1 MITKAINSR
10 TGALRRGAGTVSPIK
25 KSQRQKEKRILL
37 WMALPAFAVYASLYL
52 YPALTNLLY
61 ATQRWDGIT
70 APEFTG
76 FRNITYLLTEDDL
89 FRKALGN
96 NLRFMLVVVIFQTG
110 FALLFATFLL
120 KNSKTNIFLRIVF
133 FFPTILSSVSVG
145 IIWTFLYDP
154 NYGSITAFM
163 KAIGLGDRAPLWLGN
178 ESLTLYSIALTQ
190 VWFHT
195 GQMIV
200 IYVAGLQQIPKELYE
215 AAEVDGASRW
225 QQFKGITWPMALPT
239 TAVVVAYTTI
249 QTFKAFDLIFAM
261 TGGGPSYASEILVTQ
276 IYNTAFI
283 SQKFGYASAQS
294 VVLVVLVLFITWL
307 QRKTLRLNDG
317 TK

>member
-1 MITKAINSR
+1 MK
-10 TGALRRGAGTVSPIK
+10 
-25 KSQRQKEKRILL
+25 IL
-37 WMALPAFAVYASLYL
+37 
-52 YPALTNLLY
+52 
-61 ATQRWDGIT
+61 
-70 APEFTG
+70 
-76 FRNITYLLTEDDL
+76 
-89 FRKALGN
+89 
-96 NLRFMLVVVIFQTG
+96 FMLVVVIFQTG
-110 FALLFATFLL
+110 FALIFATFLL

-154 NYGSITAFM
+154 NYGSITAFL
-163 KAIGLGDRAPLWLGN
+163 KSIGMGANAPLWLGN
-178 ESLTLYSIALTQ
+178 ERITLYSIALTQ

-215 AAEVDGASRW
+215 AAEVDGATRW

-276 IYNTAFI
+276 IYNTAFV

-307 QRKTLRLNDG
+307 QRKTLRISDG

>member
-1 MITKAINSR
+1 MPKAINNN
-10 TGALRRGAGTVSPIK
+10 TDTLVGGVSVVARPK
-25 KSQRQKEKRILL
+25 KAAKKFEKKTLL
-37 WMALPAFAVYASLYL
+37 WMALPAFLIYSFLYL
-52 YPALTNLLY
+52 YPALSNLLY
-61 ATQRWDGIT
+61 ATQKWDGIT

-76 FRNITYLLTEDDL
+76 FRNMQFLLTQDDL

-96 NLRFMLVVVIFQTG
+96 NLRFMLVVVILQTG
-110 FALLFATFLL
+110 FSLLFATFLL
-120 KNSKTNIFLRIVF
+120 KNSKTNIVLRIIY

-154 NYGSITAFM
+154 NYGSVNAVI
-163 KAIGLGDRAPLWLGN
+163 KAVGLGEYAPLWLGD
-178 ESLTLYSIALTQ
+178 EKLSLYSIALTQ

-215 AAEVDGASRW
+215 AAEMDGASRW
-225 QQFKGITWPMALPT
+225 QQFKGVTWPMALPT

-249 QTFKAFDLIFAM
+249 QTFRAFDLIFAM
-261 TGGGPSYASEILVTQ
+261 TGGGPLYSSEILVTL
-276 IYNTAFI
+276 IYNTAFV

-294 VVLVVLVLFITWL
+294 IVLVVLVLFITWL
-307 QRKTLRLNDG
+307 QRKTLRLKDG
-317 TK
+317 AQ

>member
-1 MITKAINSR
+1 MSKATQGNVGTLIG
-10 TGALRRGAGTVSPIK
+10 GADVALPAK
-25 KSQRQKEKRILL
+25 KGKSKQERKILL
-37 WMALPAFAVYASLYL
+37 WMTLPAFAIYASLYL
-52 YPALTNLLY
+52 YPALSNLLY
-61 ATQRWDGIT
+61 ATQKWDGIT
-70 APEFTG
+70 KPTFTG
-76 FRNITYLLTEDDL
+76 LHNLTYMVTQDDL
-89 FRKALGN
+89 FKKALGN
-96 NLRFMLVVVIFQTG
+96 NLRFMLVVVIAQTT

-154 NYGSITAFM
+154 TYGSITAVL
-163 KAIGLGDRAPLWLGN
+163 KAVGLGSHAPLWLGN
-178 ESLTLYSIALTQ
+178 DKITLYSIALTQ

-200 IYVAGLQQIPKELYE
+200 IYVAGLQQIPQEIYE
-215 AAEVDGASRW
+215 AAQVDGATRW

-249 QTFKAFDLIFAM
+249 QTFRAFDLIFSM
-261 TGGGPSYASEILVTQ
+261 TGGGPSHASEILVTQ
-276 IYNTAFI
+276 IYNNAFV
-283 SQKFGYASAQS
+283 SQKFGYASAES
-294 VVLVVLVLFITWL
+294 VILVALVLFITWI
-307 QRKTLRLNDG
+307 QRRSLKLNDG

>member
-1 MITKAINSR
+1 MPNAINNN
-10 TGALRRGAGTVSPIK
+10 TDTLKKGVSVVARPK
-25 KSQRQKEKRILL
+25 KAVTKFEKKILI
-37 WMALPAFAVYASLYL
+37 WMALPAFLIYAFLYL
-52 YPALTNLLY
+52 YPALSNLLY
-61 ATQRWDGIT
+61 ATQKWDGIT
-70 APEFTG
+70 TPEFTG
-76 FRNITYLLTEDDL
+76 LRNISYLLTQDDL

-96 NLRFMLVVVIFQTG
+96 NLRFMFVVVILQTS
-110 FALLFATFLL
+110 FSLLFATFLL
-120 KNSKTNIFLRIVF
+120 KNSKTNILLRIIY

-154 NYGSITAFM
+154 NYGSINAAI
-163 KAIGLGDRAPLWLGN
+163 KAVGLGEYAPLWLGD
-178 ESLTLYSIALTQ
+178 EKLSLYSIALTQ

-215 AAEVDGASRW
+215 AAEMDGASRW
-225 QQFKGITWPMALPT
+225 QQFKGVTWPMALPT

-249 QTFKAFDLIFAM
+249 QTFRAFDLIFAM
-261 TGGGPSYASEILVTQ
+261 TGGGPLYSSEILVTL
-276 IYNTAFI
+276 IYNTAFV

-307 QRKTLRLNDG
+307 QRRTLRLKDG
-317 TK
+317 AK

>member
-1 MITKAINSR
+1 MISKVIKSH
-10 TGALRRGAGTVSPIK
+10 TGTSIGGAGVTSPVK
-25 KSQRQKEKRILL
+25 KSRNKQEKRILL
-37 WMALPAFAVYASLYL
+37 WMALPAFIVYASLYL
-52 YPALTNLLY
+52 YPALSNLLY
-61 ATQRWDGIT
+61 ATQKWDGIT
-70 APEFTG
+70 KPEFTG
-76 FRNITYLLTEDDL
+76 LRNITYLLTQDDL

-110 FALLFATFLL
+110 FSLLFATFLL

-145 IIWTFLYDP
+145 IIWSFLYDP
-154 NYGSITAFM
+154 SYGSITAFL
-163 KAIGLGDRAPLWLGN
+163 KAIGLGSNAPLWLGN
-178 ESLTLYSIALTQ
+178 ESITLYSIALTQ

-215 AAEVDGASRW
+215 AAEVDGATRW

-249 QTFKAFDLIFAM
+249 QTFRAFDLIFAM

-276 IYNTAFI
+276 IYNTAFV

-294 VVLVVLVLFITWL
+294 IVLVVLVLFITWL
-307 QRKTLRLNDG
+307 QRKTLRVNDG

>member
-1 MITKAINSR
+1 MPNAINNSTDTTKR
-10 TGALRRGAGTVSPIK
+10 GVGAVIHLK
-25 KSQRQKEKRILL
+25 KRSKKFEKTLI
-37 WMALPAFAVYASLYL
+37 WMVLPALLIYSFLYL
-52 YPALTNLLY
+52 YPALSNLLY
-61 ATQRWDGIT
+61 ATQKWDGIT
-70 APEFTG
+70 TPEFTG
-76 FRNITYLLTEDDL
+76 LRNMTFLLTQDDL
-89 FRKALGN
+89 FRKALNN

-120 KNSKTNIFLRIVF
+120 KNSKTNVFLRVVF

-154 NYGSITAFM
+154 NYGSITSFF
-163 KAIGLGDRAPLWLGN
+163 KALGLEAYAPLWLGN
-178 ESLTLYSIALTQ
+178 ERITLYSIALTQ

-200 IYVAGLQQIPKELYE
+200 IYVAGLQQIPIDLYE

-225 QQFKGITWPMALPT
+225 QQFKGVTWPMALPT

-294 VVLVVLVLFITWL
+294 IVLVVLVLFITWL
-307 QRKTLRLNDG
+307 QRRTFRIKDG
-317 TK
+317 S

>member
-1 MITKAINSR
+1 MPNAINNSTDTPKR
-10 TGALRRGAGTVSPIK
+10 GVGAVIHLK
-25 KSQRQKEKRILL
+25 KRSKKFEKTLI
-37 WMALPAFAVYASLYL
+37 WMVLPALLIYSFLYL
-52 YPALTNLLY
+52 YPALSNLLY
-61 ATQRWDGIT
+61 ATQKWDGIT
-70 APEFTG
+70 TPEFTG
-76 FRNITYLLTEDDL
+76 LRNMTFLLTQDDL
-89 FRKALGN
+89 FRKALNN

-120 KNSKTNIFLRIVF
+120 KNSKTNVFLRVVF

-154 NYGSITAFM
+154 NYGSITSFF
-163 KAIGLGDRAPLWLGN
+163 KALGLEAYAPLWLGN
-178 ESLTLYSIALTQ
+178 ERITLYSIALTQ

-200 IYVAGLQQIPKELYE
+200 IYVAGLQQIPIDLYE

-225 QQFKGITWPMALPT
+225 QQFKGVTWPMALPT

-294 VVLVVLVLFITWL
+294 IVLVVLVLFITWL
-307 QRKTLRLNDG
+307 QRRTFRIKDWS
-317 TK
+317 

>member
-1 MITKAINSR
+1 MIIKPDQSPTS
-10 TGALRRGAGTVSPIK
+10 TPLGAAGRALPASKLRRKNERRTLI
-25 KSQRQKEKRILL
+25 
-37 WMALPAFAVYASLYL
+37 WMALPAFFIYASLYL

-70 APEFTG
+70 KPEFTG
-76 FRNITYLLTEDDL
+76 LRNITYLLTQDDL

-96 NLRFMLVVVIFQTG
+96 NLRFMLVVVLFQTA

-154 NYGSITAFM
+154 NYGSITAFL
-163 KAIGLGDRAPLWLGN
+163 KAIGLGSYAPLWLGN

-215 AAEVDGASRW
+215 AAEMDGATRW
-225 QQFKGITWPMALPT
+225 QQFKGVTWPMALPT
-239 TAVVVAYTTI
+239 TSVVVAYTTI
-249 QTFKAFDLIFAM
+249 QTFRAFDLIFAM

-276 IYNTAFI
+276 IYNTAFV

-294 VVLVVLVLFITWL
+294 IVLVVVVLFITWL
-307 QRKTLRLNDG
+307 QRKTLRAYDG
-317 TK
+317 AK

>member
-1 MITKAINSR
+1 MPNAINNSTDTPKR
-10 TGALRRGAGTVSPIK
+10 GVGAVIHLK
-25 KSQRQKEKRILL
+25 KRSKKFEKTLI
-37 WMALPAFAVYASLYL
+37 WMVLPALLIYSFLYL
-52 YPALTNLLY
+52 YPALSNLLY
-61 ATQRWDGIT
+61 ATQKWDGIT
-70 APEFTG
+70 TPEFTG
-76 FRNITYLLTEDDL
+76 LRNMTFLLTQDDL
-89 FRKALGN
+89 FRKALNN

-110 FALLFATFLL
+110 FALLFATYLL
-120 KNSKTNIFLRIVF
+120 KNSKTNVFLRVVF

-154 NYGSITAFM
+154 NYGSITSFF
-163 KAIGLGDRAPLWLGN
+163 KALGLEAYAPLWLGN
-178 ESLTLYSIALTQ
+178 ERITLYSIALTQ

-200 IYVAGLQQIPKELYE
+200 IYVAGLQQIPIDLYE

-225 QQFKGITWPMALPT
+225 QQFKGVTWPMALPT

-294 VVLVVLVLFITWL
+294 IVLVVLVLFITWL
-307 QRKTLRLNDG
+307 QRRTFRIKDG
-317 TK
+317 S